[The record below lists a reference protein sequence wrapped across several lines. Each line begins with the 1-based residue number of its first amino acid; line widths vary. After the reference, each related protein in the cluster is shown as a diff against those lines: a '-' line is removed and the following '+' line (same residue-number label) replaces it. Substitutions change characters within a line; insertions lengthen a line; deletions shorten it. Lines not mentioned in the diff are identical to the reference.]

1 MAISLNDFKNIAANN
16 PQADVKMQG
25 NDGLSTRGTSFFGKV
40 ANWFQATF
48 APGSVRQ
55 ENGTVMQSFC
65 NAIKDRYPGKLGDY
79 AASIVRN
86 SHEGGQPLKSR
97 EISQVLTSL
106 DEQVKEIRQDN
117 QDLVAKF
124 SKPGNPEFN
133 AIFSRIA
140 TDLGLPADQSKYDLS
155 RIQGKVSGATI
166 RDVASSESR
175 QTENEVKTA
184 AETEITK
191 LLQSRAAML
200 AHVDTMDISQEM
212 ATKLAEI
219 VLENTSVKTT
229 AHLDVLVAAA
239 ATAGEL
245 INSLKDMSAGG
256 TSLPLMHAFTNT
268 HFDNLGSIPGA
279 DDWGADQ
286 NVEFR
291 ANVFDLAMVAQGLNE
306 EEATAAY
313 EAITPN
319 LQPLIKLAGAGMMGD
334 LHFVESD
341 EAMARFGRQEEQVYL
356 YDMQSTAMMM
366 MHFLSKAA
374 GIDEGRFGND
384 IDQEYYGH
392 LGEVP
397 TEMIRDMRAVGMN
410 IREEKAFSI
419 NVKDDLTF
427 TYNSADFWPM
437 AEGDFNDN
445 DINKQFTADVGRGTF
460 ILNGQNLSNL
470 DNPQAGL
477 LDGLRNENGWLDV
490 FDVRLLSSVA
500 NQTAFAPIMEALY
513 DDLQAVTGSSAV
525 GKRVIFD
532 VTRNEEGGFDVKF
545 LQREH
550 LNMLMSTVPGKPSS
564 QELDPEKSFLQVEM
578 NLRISRDEVTDLPK
592 VVILD
597 DEPSFIMQTVE
608 AQP

>member
-25 NDGLSTRGTSFFGKV
+25 NDGLSTRGTSFFGKI

-106 DEQVKEIRQDN
+106 DEQVREIRQDN

-140 TDLGLPADQSKYDLS
+140 TDLGLPTDQSKYDLS

-166 RDVASSESR
+166 RDLAASESR
-175 QTENEVKTA
+175 KTETEIKTA
-184 AETEITK
+184 AETEISK
-191 LLQSRAAML
+191 LLQSRATML
-200 AHVDTMDISQEM
+200 AHVDTMDVSPEM
-212 ATKLAEI
+212 AAKLKDI
-219 VLENTSVKTT
+219 VLENTSIKTT
-229 AHLDVLVAAA
+229 AHLDVLVGAAS
-239 ATAGEL
+239 TASNL
-245 INSLKDMSAGG
+245 IDTLKDVSGG
-256 TSLPLMHAFTNT
+256 ETCLPLMHAFTNA

-291 ANVFDLAMVAQGLNE
+291 ANVFDLAMIAQGLSE
-306 EEATAAY
+306 DEATAVY
-313 EAITPN
+313 ENITPS

-334 LHFVESD
+334 IHFVESD

-366 MHFLSKAA
+366 MHVMSKAA
-374 GIDEGRFGND
+374 GIEEGRFGDD
-384 IDQEYYGH
+384 IDQKYYEH

-410 IREEKAFSI
+410 IREETPFSDG
-419 NVKDDLTF
+419 VKESLTL

-437 AEGDFNDN
+437 GEANFDDN
-445 DINKQFTADVGRGTF
+445 DINKQFTADVTRGTF

-470 DNPQAGL
+470 ENPQAGL
-477 LDGLRNENGWLDV
+477 LDGLRGENDWLDV

-500 NQTAFAPIMEALY
+500 NQTAFAPIMEELY
-513 DDLQAVTGSSAV
+513 DDIQAVTGSAPQ

-532 VTRNEEGGFDVKF
+532 VTRNDEGGFDVKF

-550 LNMLMSTVPGKPSS
+550 LNMLMSTVPGQGSN
-564 QELDPEKSFLQVEM
+564 QELDPEKSFLQVEL
-578 NLRISRDEVTDLPK
+578 NLRISRDDVTDLPK

-608 AQP
+608 ARP

>member
-1 MAISLNDFKNIAANN
+1 MRLPIPGKGQRGGWKTSLQF
-16 PQADVKMQG
+16 VG
-25 NDGLSTRGTSFFGKV
+25 FLSYRI
-40 ANWFQATF
+40 
-48 APGSVRQ
+48 PGSVQ
-55 ENGTVMQSFC
+55 V
-65 NAIKDRYPGKLGDY
+65 IKYYFLSV
-79 AASIVRN
+79 ACW
-86 SHEGGQPLKSR
+86 PL
-97 EISQVLTSL
+97 
-106 DEQVKEIRQDN
+106 
-117 QDLVAKF
+117 
-124 SKPGNPEFN
+124 
-133 AIFSRIA
+133 
-140 TDLGLPADQSKYDLS
+140 
-155 RIQGKVSGATI
+155 
-166 RDVASSESR
+166 
-175 QTENEVKTA
+175 
-184 AETEITK
+184 
-191 LLQSRAAML
+191 
-200 AHVDTMDISQEM
+200 
-212 ATKLAEI
+212 
-219 VLENTSVKTT
+219 
-229 AHLDVLVAAA
+229 
-239 ATAGEL
+239 
-245 INSLKDMSAGG
+245 
-256 TSLPLMHAFTNT
+256 
-268 HFDNLGSIPGA
+268 
-279 DDWGADQ
+279 
-286 NVEFR
+286 
-291 ANVFDLAMVAQGLNE
+291 
-306 EEATAAY
+306 
-313 EAITPN
+313 
-319 LQPLIKLAGAGMMGD
+319 
-334 LHFVESD
+334 
-341 EAMARFGRQEEQVYL
+341 FGRQEEQVYL

-366 MHFLSKAA
+366 MHVLSKAA